1 MAKRN
6 RTKRR
11 PSKSKTALHL
21 ERGFLRATF
30 QFSSFLTFRI
40 MNRLLIGISLLG
52 ALALPLAVAP
62 QVNAAPAPTGSIKS
76 AKVTSFLTGLGD
88 PRGLGF
94 KDYKDGGLMVADS
107 ATGAILDFALDGK
120 QSLLAQ
126 ANGLQGPTQI
136 VYLPGG
142 FYFAESKAGRVMQ
155 AKFNILAQVGDL
167 INDPVGIVAAG
178 RMDETPYV
186 VSQSGKISHLLPLD
200 NGATE
205 RAYVREYGWKTVYE
219 PATPNTPDGI
229 APAIA
234 LAGDNILMTVPAT
247 GEVKLIA
254 NNGRSSV
261 LARVWANLLVSQ
273 RAKAARFM
281 SATKA
286 TADSSGA
293 WMVTVKRAWSPPVWA
308 VPARWSGVDRAQLT
322 LPTAT
327 ATCGSW
333 IGRSRNNQK
342 ARARKSAG
350 FFCEAV

>member
-1 MAKRN
+1 
-6 RTKRR
+6 
-11 PSKSKTALHL
+11 
-21 ERGFLRATF
+21 
-30 QFSSFLTFRI
+30 

-107 ATGAILDFALDGK
+107 AMGAILDFALDGK

-142 FYFAESKAGRVMQ
+142 FYFAESKTGRVMQ

-234 LAGDNILMTVPAT
+234 LDGDNILMTVPAT
-247 GEVKLIA
+247 GEVKLIT

-261 LARVWANLLVSQ
+261 LAQGLGKPSCITTGEGGAFYVGDESNGGQLWRVDDNGEKSVVATGLG
-273 RAKAARFM
+273 RP
-281 SATKA
+281 SAMVWGRPG
-286 TADSSGA
+286 TAYVADRNGN
-293 WMVTVKRAWSPPVWA
+293 VWKLD
-308 VPARWSGVDRAQLT
+308 WE
-322 LPTAT
+322 
-327 ATCGSW
+327 
-333 IGRSRNNQK
+333 K
-342 ARARKSAG
+342 
-350 FFCEAV
+350 